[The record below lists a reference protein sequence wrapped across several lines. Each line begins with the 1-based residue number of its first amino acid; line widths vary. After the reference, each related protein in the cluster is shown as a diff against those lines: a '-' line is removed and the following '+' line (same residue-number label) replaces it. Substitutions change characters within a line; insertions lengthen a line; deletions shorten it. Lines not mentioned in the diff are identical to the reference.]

1 MTNSPLLALLYRLN
15 LNINA
20 IGSAVEELAIW
31 VEQRGSTET
40 SDAVKPH
47 LDTLIENAD
56 FISEALVEL
65 AVQEVGPEPG

>member
-1 MTNSPLLALLYRLN
+1 M
-15 LNINA
+15 
-20 IGSAVEELAIW
+20 IW
-31 VEQRGSTET
+31 VEQQGLTET

-65 AVQEVGPEPG
+65 AVQEVGPKLG